1 MCYQI
6 ENIDRKFKE
15 SNRNSDVKTKITE
28 MKYSWEELHNRFK
41 QAEDLVNLNIG
52 WLTLPSLGNRIRAKK
67 RTKP

>member
-1 MCYQI
+1 MCHQI
-6 ENIDRKFKE
+6 ENIDRKLKE

-28 MKYSWEELHNRFK
+28 MKYSWEELHSRFK

-52 WLTLPSLGNRIRAKK
+52 WLTLPSLWNRKRMKK